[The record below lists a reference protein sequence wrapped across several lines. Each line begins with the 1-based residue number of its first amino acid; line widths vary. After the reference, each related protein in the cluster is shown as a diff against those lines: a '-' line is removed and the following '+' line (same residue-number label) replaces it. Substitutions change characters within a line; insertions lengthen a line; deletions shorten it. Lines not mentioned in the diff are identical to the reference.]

1 MHEHTLGRGRSVVYL
16 TRYVDIGVDSVLIVH
31 TFLQTF

>member
-1 MHEHTLGRGRSVVYL
+1 MHEHTLGQGRSVVYL
-16 TRYVDIGVDSVLIVH
+16 TRYVDRGADLVLIVR